1 MSVLILSVAFA
12 VVVTIE
18 ETVERW
24 KERRTY
30 PRIKVYRSR
39 PRRFD

>member
-24 KERRTY
+24 KINHRRV
-30 PRIKVYRSR
+30 KVYRAR
-39 PRRFD
+39 PRQFD